1 MDLAIVEPYVRP
13 VWTRGQFLEE
23 EVIVGPVVCLLYD
36 PLEIFPEG
44 PVVLRPLLVG
54 LQWGLG
60 GSRSGLVPWTR
71 SRSG

>member
-1 MDLAIVEPYVRP
+1 M
-13 VWTRGQFLEE
+13 
-23 EVIVGPVVCLLYD
+23 IVGPVVCLLYD

-60 GSRSGLVPWTR
+60 GGPGPAWSPGPDRVLGSTLFCNIIL
-71 SRSG
+71 